1 MALTR
6 KLVRELGIDEENAER
21 IIAAHTEST
30 DALKSERD
38 AVSASL
44 RDTERALQAAK
55 ELADGEKAAFAAY
68 RAESERRYETQ
79 EKKSAYRALL
89 SRAGIAEKYLDRVLG
104 MTRMDEI
111 PFTDGAIP
119 DAEERME
126 GIRREWEDFTVR
138 SVTSGTVTAA
148 PPEGKP
154 VDYDAMNDA
163 DYYRAAYRPAEELR
177 A

>member
-6 KLVRELGIDEENAER
+6 KLLRELGIDEENAER

-55 ELADGEKAAFAAY
+55 EQADGEKAAFAAY

-104 MTRMDEI
+104 MTRLEDV

-119 DAEERME
+119 DAEERLE